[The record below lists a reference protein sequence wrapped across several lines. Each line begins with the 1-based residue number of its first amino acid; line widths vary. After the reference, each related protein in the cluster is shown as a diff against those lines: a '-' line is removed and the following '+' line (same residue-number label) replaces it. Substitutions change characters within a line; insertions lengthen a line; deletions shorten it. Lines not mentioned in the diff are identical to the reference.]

1 MLYRSPLTRWV
12 LIVTG
17 LTAGLLLMFGSEQ
30 KWRSAPS
37 LHWLAQAGIPL
48 QWWGGAVVLYALL
61 LVHADARPLGYAIG
75 CFLYAMFTIALFV
88 TLDIGGD
95 APKNVIG
102 IAAMIDTTVFHALS
116 IRTAWA
122 YRLAQP

>member
-1 MLYRSPLTRWV
+1 MLYRSPITRWV
-12 LIVTG
+12 LITTG
-17 LTAGLLLMFGSEQ
+17 LLAGLLLMFGDQQ
-30 KWRSAPS
+30 KWRSTPS

-48 QWWGGAVVLYALL
+48 QWWGAATVVYAALIAFTDTRPGGYAL
-61 LVHADARPLGYAIG
+61 G

-88 TLDIGGD
+88 TLDLNSD
-95 APKNVIG
+95 TPKNVLG
-102 IAAMIDTTVFHALS
+102 LAAMVDTTVFHALS